1 MAMTN
6 THSIFDVDAIE
17 RIKDMLLQTDKRI
30 AVAESVTAGF
40 LQAAIA
46 SATNASNFFQGGIT
60 VYNGAQKFKHLQV
73 EPIHAQHCNCVSG
86 KVAAQMA
93 LQVCQ
98 LFASDYG
105 IGITGFASP
114 VPESNQQLFAYYAIA
129 ENGNLIAQEKL
140 TATADNPQDVQ
151 LYYVNTVLHKLASL
165 LHTV

>member
-1 MAMTN
+1 MKN
-6 THSIFDVDAIE
+6 TSSIFDTAAVE
-17 RIKDMLLQTDKRI
+17 RIKDKLLETDKRM

-93 LQVCQ
+93 LHVCT

-114 VPESNQQLFAYYAIA
+114 VAESNQQLFAYYAIA
-129 ENGNLIAQEKL
+129 ENGNIVGQEKL
-140 TATADNPQDVQ
+140 TATADNPQEVQ
-151 LYYVNTVLHKLASL
+151 LYYVNAVLDKLATL
-165 LHTV
+165 LHAAV